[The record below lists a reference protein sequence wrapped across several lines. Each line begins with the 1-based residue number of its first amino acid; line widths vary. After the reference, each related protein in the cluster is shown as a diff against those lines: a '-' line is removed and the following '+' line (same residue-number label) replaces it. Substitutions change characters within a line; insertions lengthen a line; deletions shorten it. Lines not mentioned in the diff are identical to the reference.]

1 MKKGTKGLAAVL
13 AAVTLLGT
21 LPAGAAAV
29 KDINGHWAQSTIQS
43 WIDSGRINGYPDGT
57 FKPDNKV
64 TRAEMVKLVNNAF
77 GFTSGSSA
85 TFSDVKSDYWAY
97 AEIQKGVGNGYIS
110 GNSDGTFQPDAPL
123 TREQAAVM
131 LAKVDNLKISSSE
144 TAFTDDAS
152 ISSWAKPYVRAA
164 SLAEVMNGYPD
175 NSFGPGKP
183 LSRAEAVVAINKA
196 LSSRRSDSSTS
207 SNNNQ
212 NNNNNANKP
221 TSSADDLTVDSSKK
235 SYTGGTYND
244 IDIKV
249 SGAKL
254 KNITAEGDL
263 TITGDVKNGS
273 VTLEDVRVKGD
284 IYVYGGGQN
293 SIVFTDCQI
302 DGDVVSDKSSS
313 SGSEIVALKFDK
325 DTSIKGNLR
334 IQNDTTIAKNSSN
347 PKISDVVIES
357 KNLKVTIES
366 SVTVSTLTLDS
377 SATGTTLTV
386 NGTIST
392 LTPNSRSSATIKGSG
407 TISKLESSKNSTIT
421 VTGKVTVENSTKV
434 TSVSVSPTSAS
445 VAVDKTVD
453 LTATVKPTDAT
464 NKTVAWSSSN
474 TSIATV
480 SDSGVVKGVKA
491 GTATITA
498 KANDDSGKSATC
510 TITVTG
516 SSSTVNVTG
525 VTLNKTTLSLDEGN
539 SEQLTATITP
549 TNASNP
555 KVSWTSSDTKVA
567 TVDSNGKVTA
577 VKNGSGTIATIT
589 VTTDDGRKTAQCT
602 VTVNKKPESGGT
614 INVTGVDL
622 KPDVLSLKIEDTATL
637 TATITPENATD
648 KTVKWESSDKEIA
661 TVEGG
666 KVTAVAKGTAT
677 ITATAGDQSATC
689 IVTVKADEPPKA
701 IPVEGVTLDTTSLN
715 LSMSDENQQSAK
727 LNATFNPE
735 NATNKNVIWSS
746 SKPGVATVDEN
757 GNVNAVGAGE
767 TTITVTTEDREK
779 TATCTVTVTA

>member
-43 WIDSGRINGYPDGT
+43 WIDSGRISGYPDGT

-110 GNSDGTFQPDAPL
+110 GNSDGTFQPDKPL

-183 LSRAEAVVAINKA
+183 LTRAEAVVAINKA
-196 LSSRRSDSSTS
+196 LSSRRSESSS
-207 SNNNQ
+207 NNNNNQ

-221 TSSADDLTVDSSKK
+221 TSSADNLTVDSSKK
-235 SYTGGTYND
+235 SYSGGTYND

-407 TISKLESSKNSTIT
+407 TISKLESGKNSTIT
-421 VTGKVTVENSTKV
+421 VTDKVTVENSTKV
-434 TSVSVSPTSAS
+434 TGVSISPASAS

-453 LTATVKPTDAT
+453 LTATVSPSDAT
-464 NKTVAWSSSN
+464 NKTVTWSSNN
-474 TSIATV
+474 TNIATV

-498 KANDDSGKSATC
+498 KANDGSGKSATC
-510 TITVTG
+510 KITVTG
-516 SSSTVNVTG
+516 SSSTVSVTG
-525 VTLNKTTLSLDEGN
+525 VTLTPTTLSLVEGN
-539 SEQLTATITP
+539 SEQLTATVAP

-555 KVSWTSSDTKVA
+555 KVSWTSSDANIA
-567 TVDSNGKVTA
+567 TVDANGKVTA
-577 VKNGSGTIATIT
+577 VKNGNATIT
-589 VTTDDGRKTAQCT
+589 VKTNDGGKTAQCT
-602 VTVNKKPESGGT
+602 VTVKSET
-614 INVTGVDL
+614 DIVTKISL
-622 KPDVLSLKIEDTATL
+622 SASSLSLEKGETNTL
-637 TATITPENATD
+637 TATVQATGNAD
-648 KTVKWESSDKEIA
+648 KTVTWSSSDEKIA
-661 TVEGG
+661 TVAGG
-666 KVTAVAKGTAT
+666 VVSAVAAGTAT

-701 IPVEGVTLDTTSLN
+701 IPVEDVTLDTTSLN
-715 LSMSDENQQSAK
+715 LSTSDENQQSAK
-727 LNATFNPE
+727 LNAKFKPE
-735 NATNKNVIWSS
+735 NATNKNVTWSS
-746 SKPGVATVDEN
+746 SDNEIATVDN
-757 GNVNAVGAGE
+757 GVVTAVSAG
-767 TTITVTTEDREK
+767 TATITVTTEDGEK
-779 TATCTVTVTA
+779 TATCTVTVTE

>member
-43 WIDSGRINGYPDGT
+43 WIDSGRISGYPDGT

-110 GNSDGTFQPDAPL
+110 GNSDGTFQPDKPL

-183 LSRAEAVVAINKA
+183 LTRAEAVVAINKA
-196 LSSRRSDSSTS
+196 LSSRRSESSS
-207 SNNNQ
+207 NNNNNQ

-221 TSSADDLTVDSSKK
+221 TSSADNLTVDSSKK
-235 SYTGGTYND
+235 SYSGGTYND

-407 TISKLESSKNSTIT
+407 TISKLESGKNSTIT
-421 VTGKVTVENSTKV
+421 VTDKVTVENSTKV
-434 TSVSVSPTSAS
+434 TGVSISPASAS

-453 LTATVKPTDAT
+453 LTATVSPSNAT
-464 NKTVAWSSSN
+464 NKTVTWSSN
-474 TSIATV
+474 DTGVATV

-498 KANDDSGKSATC
+498 KANDGSGKSATC
-510 TITVTG
+510 KITVTG
-516 SSSTVNVTG
+516 SSSTVSVTG
-525 VTLNKTTLSLDEGN
+525 VTLTPTTLSLVEGN
-539 SEQLTATITP
+539 SEQLTATVAP

-555 KVSWTSSDTKVA
+555 KVSWTSSDANIA
-567 TVDSNGKVTA
+567 TVDANGKVTA
-577 VKNGSGTIATIT
+577 VKNGNATIT
-589 VTTDDGRKTAQCT
+589 VKTNDGGKTAQCT
-602 VTVNKKPESGGT
+602 VTVKSET
-614 INVTGVDL
+614 DIVTKISL
-622 KPDVLSLKIEDTATL
+622 SASSLSLEKGETNTL
-637 TATITPENATD
+637 TATVQATGNAD
-648 KTVKWESSDKEIA
+648 KTVTWSSSDEKIA
-661 TVEGG
+661 TVAGG
-666 KVTAVAKGTAT
+666 VVSAVAAGTAT

-701 IPVEGVTLDTTSLN
+701 IPVEDVTLDTTSLN
-715 LSMSDENQQSAK
+715 LSTSDENQQSAK
-727 LNATFNPE
+727 LNAKFKPE
-735 NATNKNVIWSS
+735 NATNKNVTWSS
-746 SKPGVATVDEN
+746 SDNEIATVDN
-757 GNVNAVGAGE
+757 GVVTAVSAG
-767 TTITVTTEDREK
+767 TATITVTTEDGEK
-779 TATCTVTVTA
+779 TATCTVTVTE

>member
-43 WIDSGRINGYPDGT
+43 WIDSGRISGYPDGT

-110 GNSDGTFQPDAPL
+110 GNSDGTFQPDKPL

-196 LSSRRSDSSTS
+196 LSSRRTESSS
-207 SNNNQ
+207 NNNNNQ

-221 TSSADDLTVDSSKK
+221 TSSADNLTVDSSKK
-235 SYTGGTYND
+235 SYSGGTYND

-273 VTLEDVRVKGD
+273 VTLEDVRVKGN

-434 TSVSVSPTSAS
+434 TSVSISPSSAS

-464 NKTVAWSSSN
+464 NKTVTWSSSN

-498 KANDDSGKSATC
+498 KANDNSGKSATC

-525 VTLNKTTLSLDEGN
+525 VTLNKAALSLVEGN
-539 SEQLTATITP
+539 SEQLTATIAP
-549 TNASNP
+549 ANASN
-555 KVSWTSSDTKVA
+555 KNVSWTSSDTKVA
-567 TVDSNGKVTA
+567 TVDLNGKVTA
-577 VKNGSGTIATIT
+577 VKNGNATIT
-589 VTTDDGRKTAQCT
+589 VKTNDGGKTAQCT
-602 VTVNKKPESGGT
+602 VTVNTKPESGGT
-614 INVTGVDL
+614 INVTGVAL
-622 KPDVLSLKIEDTATL
+622 NQKKLSLEIKDTATL

-648 KTVKWESSDKEIA
+648 KTVTWTSSDDKIA

-666 KVTAVAKGTAT
+666 KVTAVAAGTAT
-677 ITATAGDQSATC
+677 ITAKAGDQSATC
-689 IVTVKADEPPKA
+689 EVTVTEPTVSVTSVSLDETDA
-701 IPVEGVTLDTTSLN
+701 TLSVGKSLT
-715 LSMSDENQQSAK
+715 LT
-727 LNATFNPE
+727 ATVNPE
-735 NATNKNVIWSS
+735 NATNKKVTWSS
-746 SKPGVATVDEN
+746 SDDNVATVDQNGVVTAVAASEN
-757 GNVNAVGAGE
+757 SI
-767 TTITVTTEDREK
+767 TITVTTEDGGM
-779 TATCTVTVTA
+779 TASCQITVKANTEE

>member
-43 WIDSGRINGYPDGT
+43 WIDSGRISGYPDGT

-110 GNSDGTFQPDAPL
+110 GNSDGTFQPDKPL

-183 LSRAEAVVAINKA
+183 LTRAEAVVAINKA
-196 LSSRRSDSSTS
+196 LSYRRSESSS
-207 SNNNQ
+207 NNNNNQ

-221 TSSADDLTVDSSKK
+221 TSSADNLTVDSSKK
-235 SYTGGTYND
+235 SYSGGTYND

-407 TISKLESSKNSTIT
+407 TISKLESGKNSTIT
-421 VTGKVTVENSTKV
+421 VTDKVTVENSTKV
-434 TSVSVSPTSAS
+434 TGVSISPASAS

-453 LTATVKPTDAT
+453 LTATVSPSNAT
-464 NKTVAWSSSN
+464 NKTVTWSSN
-474 TSIATV
+474 DTGVATV

-498 KANDDSGKSATC
+498 KANDGSGKSATC
-510 TITVTG
+510 KITVTG
-516 SSSTVNVTG
+516 SSSTVSVTG
-525 VTLNKTTLSLDEGN
+525 VTLTPTTLSLVEGN
-539 SEQLTATITP
+539 SEQLTATVAP

-555 KVSWTSSDTKVA
+555 KVSWTSSDANIA
-567 TVDSNGKVTA
+567 TVDANGKVTA
-577 VKNGSGTIATIT
+577 VKNGNATIT
-589 VTTDDGRKTAQCT
+589 VKTNDGGKTAQCT
-602 VTVNKKPESGGT
+602 VTVKSET
-614 INVTGVDL
+614 DIVTKISL
-622 KPDVLSLKIEDTATL
+622 SASSLSLEKGETNTL
-637 TATITPENATD
+637 TATVQATGNAD
-648 KTVKWESSDKEIA
+648 KTVTWSSSDEKIA
-661 TVEGG
+661 TVAGG
-666 KVTAVAKGTAT
+666 VVSAVAAGTAT

-701 IPVEGVTLDTTSLN
+701 IPVEDVTLDTTSLN
-715 LSMSDENQQSAK
+715 LSTSDENQQSAK
-727 LNATFNPE
+727 LNAKFKPE
-735 NATNKNVIWSS
+735 NATNKNVTWSS
-746 SKPGVATVDEN
+746 SDNEIATVDN
-757 GNVNAVGAGE
+757 GVVTAVSAG
-767 TTITVTTEDREK
+767 TATITVTTEDGEK
-779 TATCTVTVTA
+779 TATCTVTVTE